1 MTGPATRRGRKA
13 SLLAVAGGLGFWV
26 ANTAIS
32 LTPIAADYRAGLG
45 ISYVPMLVEALVGG
59 LIIGFGVGYGLL
71 RFSDRIPGR
80 SPMHKSLLL
89 GVLALVVV
97 TVFVEVPSKYVSA
110 TDDATRYFLI
120 ALLFNAVR
128 ILALALVIGYVYPRL
143 DVAERG

>member
-1 MTGPATRRGRKA
+1 MTSPETRRGKA
-13 SLLAVAGGLGFWV
+13 ALLAVAGGLSFWL
-26 ANTAIS
+26 ANFGIS

-59 LIIGFGVGYGLL
+59 LILGFAVGYGLL

-80 SPMHKSLLL
+80 SPMQKSLLL
-89 GVLALVVV
+89 GALALLVV
-97 TVFVEVPSKYVSA
+97 TVFVELPSKYVAA

-128 ILALALVIGYVYPRL
+128 ILALALVIGYLYPRL
-143 DVAERG
+143 DVAESG